1 MYIAYYNKMT
11 YETDQCRSK
20 LDIEPN
26 AQKNKET
33 EKEKTARELRVACLK
48 YPSSLSVEQIF
59 EN

>member
-1 MYIAYYNKMT
+1 MKRI
-11 YETDQCRSK
+11 SVVPK

-33 EKEKTARELRVACLK
+33 KKEKTARELRVACFK
-48 YPSSLSVEQIF
+48 YPSSLSVKQIF